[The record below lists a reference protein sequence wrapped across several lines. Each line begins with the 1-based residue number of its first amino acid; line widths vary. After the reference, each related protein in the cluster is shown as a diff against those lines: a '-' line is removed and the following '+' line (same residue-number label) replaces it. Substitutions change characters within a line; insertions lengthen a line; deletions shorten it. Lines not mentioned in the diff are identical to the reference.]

1 MNFYIRIESDEIIG
15 YPMSEENLSKIIG
28 PIDNDNLPADL
39 LPVEKT
45 ELNLGV
51 YEVYEG
57 TIFEKQ
63 NNKVVETHLI
73 RPMTDEEKTSR
84 QDAVKLAWAN
94 TTNYIN
100 WIFSEETCQF
110 EPPIEY
116 PEDGNVYR
124 WNDNLIRWEIMENE

>member
-100 WIFSEETCQF
+100 WIFSEEFPWKMNYVPHLQ
-110 EPPIEY
+110 
-116 PEDGNVYR
+116 
-124 WNDNLIRWEIMENE
+124 